1 MSLPAI
7 QPVPAFLPG
16 RLLFA
21 IGGFVSL
28 SACGIIS
35 TGTSTEQVST
45 ICGTDM
51 HAGVQGVDVS
61 KYQGAFDWNAAH
73 AQGVQFG
80 FASVGDGFD
89 PNPYFAVD
97 WANMRAAG
105 VLRGAYQFF
114 EPGEDEVAQ
123 ANEVIAATGALGD
136 GDLPAAIDVEVTGGQ
151 PPAVIAAKVRHWI
164 DLVRA
169 GTGKQPIIYTG
180 PYFWEDN
187 VGDAFGDIALWVA
200 DYGPSCPLVPGGWG
214 GWQIW
219 QYDDDG
225 GNLDLDVFNGSID
238 DLRALAGGPR
248 APESRISPVVAA
260 PNASGGLDVFVH
272 AVDDQLWV
280 DSDTTGAWTG
290 FAPMTGNMRS
300 SPAVASN
307 QDGRVEVFVRGSDN
321 QLWHQWQWTVP
332 TSANPSGTWSGFYP
346 MTGNMTDSPAAIMNA
361 DGRLEVFVRG
371 SDGELWHQWQSTPGG
386 TWSRFWPMQGQMT
399 GSPAVARNADG
410 RLEAFVRGQ
419 DGELW
424 HQYQVTPG
432 GGWSG
437 FAPMQGQITD
447 SPAVTAYA
455 DGRLAVFVR
464 GQDGQVWYQEQSF
477 IGWTGFSPLTG
488 SILGT
493 PAAARNS
500 DGTLEACVRG
510 SDSNLWCMKQN
521 PNGTWP
527 GFELIGGPIS
537 DTPFIAT
544 NASGTLEIF
553 VRGTDWQMWHEW
565 QATPSGAWAG
575 FWPLGGQ
582 LAP

>member
-1 MSLPAI
+1 MGSSSSS
-7 QPVPAFLPG
+7 QPVST
-16 RLLFA
+16 
-21 IGGFVSL
+21 V
-28 SACGIIS
+28 CGA
-35 TGTSTEQVST
+35 
-45 ICGTDM
+45 DKY
-51 HAGVQGVDVS
+51 AGVQGVDVS
-61 KYQGAFDWNAAH
+61 KYQGAFDWGAAH
-73 AQGVQFG
+73 VQFG
-80 FASVGDGFD
+80 FASVSDGFD

-123 ANEVIAATGALGD
+123 ANEVIAATGVLGD

-151 PPAVIAAKVRHWI
+151 PPDVIAAKVRHWI

-180 PYFWEDN
+180 PYFWQDN
-187 VGDAFGDIALWVA
+187 VGAGFDDIGLWVA
-200 DYGPSCPLVPGGWG
+200 HYGPPCPLVPAGWDR
-214 GWQIW
+214 WQIW

-225 GNLDLDVFNGSID
+225 GYLDLDVFNGSLD
-238 DLRALAGGPR
+238 DLRALAGSPR
-248 APESRISPVVAA
+248 APESRLSPVVAA
-260 PNASGGLDVFVH
+260 QDVNGGLDVLVRG
-272 AVDDQLWV
+272 ADDEVWV
-280 DSDTTGAWTG
+280 ASNTTGAWSA
-290 FAPMTGNMRS
+290 FSPLTGNIGGA
-300 SPAVASN
+300 PAVATN
-307 QDGRVEVFVRGSDN
+307 YDGRLEVFVRGSDN
-321 QLWHQWQWTVP
+321 QLWHQWQWTGG
-332 TSANPSGTWSGFYP
+332 AWSGFAP
-346 MTGNMTDSPAAIMNA
+346 MTGSMTDSPAVASNA

-371 SDGELWHQWQSTPGG
+371 GDGQLWHQWQVTPGG
-386 TWSRFWPMQGQMT
+386 GWSGFWPMAGQMT
-399 GSPAVARNADG
+399 GSPAVARNGDG
-410 RLEAFVRGQ
+410 RLEVFVRGQ

-424 HQYQVTPG
+424 HQWQVTPN

-437 FAPMQGQITD
+437 FVPMQGQITD

-455 DGRLAVFVR
+455 DGRLAAFVR
-464 GQDGQVWYQEQSF
+464 GQDGQLWYQEQAVAG
-477 IGWTGFSPLTG
+477 GWTGFAPLTG

-510 SDSNLWCMKQN
+510 ADGNLWCMKQAAN
-521 PNGTWP
+521 RSWP
-527 GFELIGGPIS
+527 GFSLVGGAIS

-553 VRGTDWQMWHEW
+553 ARGTDWQTWHEW
-565 QATPSGAWAG
+565 QASPSGPWAG